1 MEFHVDFEHEG
12 MKIDTCLPDVFV
24 LDGVVEQVHQVG
36 LPTARTTPD
45 VDPLRSGKRLH
56 SGGCAGVV
64 DDRIVRPCVF
74 HLRNVGGA

>member
-1 MEFHVDFEHEG
+1 MDFEHEG

-45 VDPLRSGKRLH
+45 VDPLRSGKCLH

-64 DDRIVRPCVF
+64 DDRIVSPCVF